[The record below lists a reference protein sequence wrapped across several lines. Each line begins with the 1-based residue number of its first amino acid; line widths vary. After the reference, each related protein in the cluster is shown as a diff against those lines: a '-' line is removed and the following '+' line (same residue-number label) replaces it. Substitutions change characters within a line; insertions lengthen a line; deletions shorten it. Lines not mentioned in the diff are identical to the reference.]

1 MNVDFSQIL
10 IIIFIFLVFGT
21 LITVVNLKSKGK
33 QPVKK
38 EQLAWQNIEDL
49 NNKKKE
55 ILDQKKDLSYRYT
68 AKSVDDTTYS
78 KTIKIINED
87 LAKIDVKINE
97 EVSKLTT
104 IQKRDNPEEELRFK
118 NLKIKGDLNEVSIEN
133 DTLKERI
140 LELEEFIKNMTK
152 QNDYKITTEDINKIK
167 FYSIVIQRYKDI
179 INEKERKTISE
190 LKEMIKPND
199 LTIKSMVSK
208 FTPVGYDFNKDYATA
223 LRKNYNYLRTEINII
238 KNDLKIIFW
247 MDFSKVLVEKV
258 CDEQTTSVILCSS
271 MQAMQDNFATIEVI
285 LLEEDKVHSIVT
297 TKIKETYYILDM
309 VQNTPFDTYK
319 NTDINKLYDEYRFN
333 GKKIIKRI
341 YSYNNLNYTDFN
353 QD

>member
-21 LITVVNLKSKGK
+21 LITIVNLRSKNK
-33 QPVKK
+33 IPVKK
-38 EQLAWQNIEDL
+38 EQLAWQSIEEL

-55 ILDQKKDLSYRYT
+55 ILDQKKELSYRYT
-68 AKSVDDTTYS
+68 AKSIDDATYS

-87 LAKIDVKINE
+87 LAKIDQKINE
-97 EVSKLTT
+97 EVSKLTN
-104 IQKRDNPEEELRFK
+104 IQKKDNPEEELRFK

-133 DTLKERI
+133 VTLKERI
-140 LELEEFIKNMTK
+140 LELEEFIKNMSK
-152 QNDYKITTEDINKIK
+152 QNEYKITAEDVNKIK
-167 FYSIVIQRYKDI
+167 FYSIIIEKYKDI

-190 LKEMIKPND
+190 LKSMVKPND

-208 FTPVGYDFNKDYATA
+208 FTPIGYDFNKDYSNA
-223 LRKNYNYLRTEINII
+223 LRKTYNYLRTEINII

-247 MDFSKVLVEKV
+247 MDFSKVLKEKV
-258 CDEQTTSVILCSS
+258 CDEQTTSVLLCSC
-271 MQAMQDNFATIEVI
+271 MQAMQDSFATIEVI

-309 VQNTPFDTYK
+309 VQNTPFDTFK
-319 NTDINKLYDEYRFN
+319 NTDINKLYEEYRFN
-333 GKKIIKRI
+333 DKKIIKRI

-353 QD
+353 QE